1 MTIIP
6 ERLAELRRLTV
17 DRWLMGA
24 TDWHCKGCG
33 KLGSLC
39 ECDVKLG
46 QAVPELLDEIDR
58 LRAVIRETC
67 DPRSCGGGMH
77 SHTCK
82 LYEIE
87 P

>member
-1 MTIIP
+1 MTLTPGQIRAIRDSAEAAKKQMRGFFILP
-6 ERLAELRRLTV
+6 ETAQELF
-17 DRWLMGA
+17 
-24 TDWHCKGCG
+24 
-33 KLGSLC
+33 
-39 ECDVKLG
+39 E
-46 QAVPELLDEIDR
+46 ELDR